1 MRNSC
6 AAYAPELQRISRTQ
20 KVECSP
26 VETCSCC
33 TVLIVCLYSPKRH
46 VTLGFEVTTP
56 PKITDLGHVR
66 NAVPH
71 MRNWCGAYAKHVGH
85 TSVFSCFSR
94 FRQPKPIYL
103 LWVIIVV
110 YFSPSEIRLQ
120 QSDIDL

>member
-1 MRNSC
+1 MRNSSTAYAERVGRIIMRNSC
-6 AAYAPELQRISRTQ
+6 AAYAPELQRICGTR
-20 KVECSP
+20 
-26 VETCSCC
+26 
-33 TVLIVCLYSPKRH
+33 
-46 VTLGFEVTTP
+46 
-56 PKITDLGHVR
+56 
-66 NAVPH
+66 VPH